1 MGNYQF
7 CFTCTKWC
15 ICFFTLSF
23 SEAKEAT
30 HFAIIVMALVVN
42 PFHFQNGT
50 SSKESAYYLFLRM
63 PSCTLHPPAFSTGGC
78 HRSKLPLMQMCFL
91 LLLSKDIVPQCGNIY
106 ISISAAESVCV
117 YLNVQNIQK
126 MLLMWVTYN
135 FRFQHT
141 SNS

>member
-1 MGNYQF
+1 MCGNVRIPYIASQIDNNSCSTTSTATKWKKIFFHFKLRKKMGNYQF

-78 HRSKLPLMQMCFL
+78 HRSKLPLM
-91 LLLSKDIVPQCGNIY
+91 
-106 ISISAAESVCV
+106 
-117 YLNVQNIQK
+117 
-126 MLLMWVTYN
+126 
-135 FRFQHT
+135 
-141 SNS
+141 